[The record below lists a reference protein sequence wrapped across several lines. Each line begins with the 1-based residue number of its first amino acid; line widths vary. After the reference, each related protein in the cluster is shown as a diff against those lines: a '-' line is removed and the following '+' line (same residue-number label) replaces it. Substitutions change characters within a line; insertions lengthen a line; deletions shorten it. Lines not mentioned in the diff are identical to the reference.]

1 MLFDL
6 ANQEAGIVVG
16 TGDLSELALGWCTF
30 NADQMSNYNVNVS
43 VPKTMI
49 IYLVEWYAK
58 HKASKNLALALK
70 RVIDTPISPELI
82 PPEQGEIQQKT
93 EEVIG
98 PYELHD
104 FFIYHFLRNGSSPT
118 KIFHLANL
126 AYKEKYSQKEIQKW
140 MKLFFER
147 FFSQQFK
154 RTTLPPGPKIGSVSL
169 SPRGD
174 WRMPDEASATIYT
187 KEIEALI

>member
-93 EEVIG
+93 
-98 PYELHD
+98 
-104 FFIYHFLRNGSSPT
+104 
-118 KIFHLANL
+118 
-126 AYKEKYSQKEIQKW
+126 
-140 MKLFFER
+140 
-147 FFSQQFK
+147 
-154 RTTLPPGPKIGSVSL
+154 
-169 SPRGD
+169 
-174 WRMPDEASATIYT
+174 
-187 KEIEALI
+187 